1 MNHILSDMKK
11 IFIFFLSVI
20 ACCAYGQSVGF
31 NNPTHAASALLD
43 LPSASKG
50 LLIPRVALTSTNMA
64 GPVPGPV
71 VSLLV
76 YNTATAGVAPNNVL
90 PGFYFWDGVRWIA
103 MSGGTGGRD
112 WSLTGNSGTV
122 VGTHFI
128 GTTDAEPLMF
138 KVNNQQAG
146 YLGNSSPWVTAFG
159 YQALTSTTGSFNT
172 AIGYQALFSNTSG
185 TENVGIG
192 KEALRSNISG
202 FENVAIGTNALFDN
216 TTGNNNTAIGDNAL
230 TNNINSHGNIA
241 ISTSAM
247 ANNTSASYNIAMG
260 HAALFSQSF
269 ANGGT
274 TYHAHNIAI
283 GYTALYNTNP
293 ANGTNGSSGK
303 ENVALG
309 HTALYENITGFRN
322 TGIGTAANVTTG
334 ALSNATALGYL
345 AFASASNY
353 VRIGNTAVTAIF
365 GAVGFN
371 TSDGRF
377 KTNVKE
383 NVPGLD
389 FIMRLRP
396 VTYHFE
402 KLAYSRHLGETRDSI
417 NESELQRQDALGKVS
432 TGFIAQEVE
441 QLADSLGY
449 DFDGLYKPQN
459 DKDSY
464 GIAYQQF
471 VVPLIKAVQEQQKI
485 IVEDRERITR
495 LEKQNAE
502 LLKLVNKK

>member
-1 MNHILSDMKK
+1 MRSGPDATRRLGEVVD
-11 IFIFFLSVI
+11 
-20 ACCAYGQSVGF
+20 G
-31 NNPTHAASALLD
+31 
-43 LPSASKG
+43 KG
-50 LLIPRVALTSTNMA
+50 RVAVAARVLA
-64 GPVPGPV
+64 VQDDV
-71 VSLLV
+71 IVSV
-76 YNTATAGVAPNNVL
+76 EKA
-90 PGFYFWDGVRWIA
+90 
-103 MSGGTGGRD
+103 
-112 WSLTGNSGTV
+112 
-122 VGTHFI
+122 
-128 GTTDAEPLMF
+128 AEVDL
-138 KVNNQQAG
+138 Q
-146 YLGNSSPWVTAFG
+146 
-159 YQALTSTTGSFNT
+159 
-172 AIGYQALFSNTSG
+172 
-185 TENVGIG
+185 
-192 KEALRSNISG
+192 
-202 FENVAIGTNALFDN
+202 
-216 TTGNNNTAIGDNAL
+216 
-230 TNNINSHGNIA
+230 
-241 ISTSAM
+241 
-247 ANNTSASYNIAMG
+247 
-260 HAALFSQSF
+260 
-269 ANGGT
+269 
-274 TYHAHNIAI
+274 
-283 GYTALYNTNP
+283 
-293 ANGTNGSSGK
+293 
-303 ENVALG
+303 
-309 HTALYENITGFRN
+309 
-322 TGIGTAANVTTG
+322 GIGTAANVTTG

-485 IVEDRERITR
+485 IAEDRERITR